1 MDEEEYLPLSWL
13 SQYAYCPRRA
23 ALLLNERQWAESADT
38 AKGRDEHR
46 RAHDRRVERRGEQLT
61 LYEYDVYS
69 ERLRVLGKCDRLEAQ
84 RDEQGC
90 RIPAADF
97 PVRLYPVEY
106 KHGAVRDEA
115 EYHIQLCAQ
124 AMCLEEMYGTCI
136 SSGAIFFITAHRR
149 AEVAFTPALRAKT
162 EATASALRALRRSL
176 SVPAA
181 EYGRKCQRCS
191 LKELCMP
198 KTALSAKAYCQAL
211 AREAQEVDATCENC

>member
-1 MDEEEYLPLSWL
+1 MLSPMATL
-13 SQYAYCPRRA
+13 A
-23 ALLLNERQWAESADT
+23 ALSN
-38 AKGRDEHR
+38 
-46 RAHDRRVERRGEQLT
+46 
-61 LYEYDVYS
+61 S
-69 ERLRVLGKCDRLEAQ
+69 ENIL
-84 RDEQGC
+84 
-90 RIPAADF
+90 I
-97 PVRLYPVEY
+97 
-106 KHGAVRDEA
+106 
-115 EYHIQLCAQ
+115 CAQ
-124 AMCLEEMYGTCI
+124 AMCLEEMYGTRI
-136 SSGAIFFITAHRR
+136 PSGAIFFITAHRR

>member
-46 RAHDRRVERRGEQLT
+46 RVHDRRVERRGEQLT

-69 ERLRVLGKCDRLEAQ
+69 ERLRVLG
-84 RDEQGC
+84 
-90 RIPAADF
+90 RIPAADC

-124 AMCLEEMYGTCI
+124 AMCLEEMYGTRI
-136 SSGAIFFITAHRR
+136 PSGAIFFITAHRR
-149 AEVAFTPALRAKT
+149 AEVAFTPALRAET
-162 EATASALRALRRSL
+162 EATASALWALRRSL